1 MGRVVLVTGGSR
13 SGKSAFAQN
22 LAEQAPGARTYIA
35 TCPLL
40 DDETRERA
48 RKHREARQG
57 HGWTT
62 IEETSDLV
70 QALRRV
76 PAGTVLVECLTLWV
90 NNLMYEAEQNGRT
103 WSETDMS
110 ARARTVLTACR
121 ERQGTSV
128 LVTNEVGW
136 GIVPENALAR
146 RFRDVAGRCNQTVSA
161 DADEVW
167 LVVCGQPLKI
177 KG

>member
-22 LAEQAPGARTYIA
+22 LAEHVPGARTYIA

-40 DDETRERA
+40 DDEMRERA
-48 RKHREARQG
+48 RKHRDARQS

-62 IEETSDLV
+62 VEETNDLA
-70 QALRRV
+70 QALQRA

-90 NNLMYEAEQNGRT
+90 NNLMYEAEQDGRT
-103 WSETDMS
+103 WSEPDMS
-110 ARARTVLTACR
+110 TRALTVLAACR

-146 RFRDVAGRCNQTVSA
+146 RFRDIAGRCNQTVAA